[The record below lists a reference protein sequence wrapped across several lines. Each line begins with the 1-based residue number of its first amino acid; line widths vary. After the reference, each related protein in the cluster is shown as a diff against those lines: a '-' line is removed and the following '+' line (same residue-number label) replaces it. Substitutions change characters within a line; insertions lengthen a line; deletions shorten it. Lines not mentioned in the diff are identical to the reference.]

1 MPRSFTQIAESRNG
15 KGNDGSYINMG
26 ASDLQRLIQKIKS
39 ERTKHLETLNRI
51 DYPKLKDINK
61 ITYVP
66 VQKTTAELMKEVSYK
81 KSWRAP
87 GLVNKEFSEIP
98 VLKPVVLDQWTRS
111 RVQMPFR
118 SYEKFA
124 LSKNHMS
131 LN

>member
-1 MPRSFTQIAESRNG
+1 
-15 KGNDGSYINMG
+15 
-26 ASDLQRLIQKIKS
+26 
-39 ERTKHLETLNRI
+39 
-51 DYPKLKDINK
+51 
-61 ITYVP
+61 
-66 VQKTTAELMKEVSYK
+66 MKEVSYK

-131 LN
+131 FN